1 MNPNNDPSLAVL
13 LNGVTDP
20 AQREAII
27 TAYAALHSAGATT
40 FPGALAVILARHTAI
55 VVDAVNKV
63 TPSGP
68 LEKNL
73 ENVAEEFRVYRED
86 VMPALADKWN
96 TVVVAVNGIRKFRL
110 GGVFSYILIAL
121 LVGYVGGFFSGGYAG
136 YELFFPKPTQLAKIE
151 TGTVLENQH
160 ITLYPEIRSDG
171 SFLLTV
177 AGDRPF
183 TIKQDY
189 SNADGVVG
197 ERILWPAPFPL
208 Q

>member
-27 TAYAALHSAGATT
+27 TAYNALHSAGAST

-86 VMPALADKWN
+86 VMPALADKWHA
-96 TVVVAVNGIRKFRL
+96 VVVAVNGIRKFRL
-110 GGVFSYILIAL
+110 GGIFSYILIASL
-121 LVGYVGGFFSGGYAG
+121 IAFVGGFFSGGYAG
-136 YELFFPKPTQLAKIE
+136 YRVYSPKPKQQAEIE

-160 ITLYPEIRSDG
+160 ITLYPEIRPDG
-171 SFLLTV
+171 SVVLTV
-177 AGDRPF
+177 VGDRPF
-183 TIKQDY
+183 TTKQDY

-197 ERILWPAPFPL
+197 EQILWPAPFPL